1 MNDNYTL
8 AEAVRRLES
17 VPEPAQR
24 ELRGIMLEI
33 LFRKQRAGCSVGH
46 VEDYA
51 ALEGAGLIVLI
62 DDPELAMQALGRNEL
77 VSRLVSSGVSGFKK
91 NSKLTALVEW
101 CMESDADIAPIVSDV
116 GVAIIS
122 PALQRVQRKLYT
134 YLVRKYDTESCYDP
148 DKDAFVEVP
157 SGAAFVATVGTGGSS
172 LKMTFPEDEITA
184 LLDLYGCNRCG
195 NK

>member
-62 DDPELAMQALGRNEL
+62 DDLGR
-77 VSRLVSSGVSGFKK
+77 VVHGVGRRY
-91 NSKLTALVEW
+91 
-101 CMESDADIAPIVSDV
+101 CSDC
-116 GVAIIS
+116 
-122 PALQRVQRKLYT
+122 Q
-134 YLVRKYDTESCYDP
+134 
-148 DKDAFVEVP
+148 
-157 SGAAFVATVGTGGSS
+157 
-172 LKMTFPEDEITA
+172 
-184 LLDLYGCNRCG
+184 
-195 NK
+195 